1 MLVEVEA
8 TSLVLVFAPPAK
20 SVSSA
25 VFMSCDWGTTTTLS
39 RALYSPSWIKGAAPA
54 RHCYCVGSWN
64 VASASPI
71 RRGGAGDKRLKI
83 Q

>member
-54 RHCYCVGSWN
+54 RHCYCCGTWHQHQAGGGRSRRYE
-64 VASASPI
+64 I
-71 RRGGAGDKRLKI
+71 RD
-83 Q
+83 